1 MSSQLALA
9 KCTADLA
16 HYCAKV
22 FTVLYFVVNNVWLST
37 QCYTNH
43 FSSPPLSVVSVESSG
58 ALPPDTLMVEAIKVL
73 REKCTHFLDEL
84 NELTGQ

>member
-1 MSSQLALA
+1 MTSQLALA

-22 FTVLYFVVNNVWLST
+22 FTSIILRSNNVWFST

-73 REKCTHFLDEL
+73 REKCTYFLEEL